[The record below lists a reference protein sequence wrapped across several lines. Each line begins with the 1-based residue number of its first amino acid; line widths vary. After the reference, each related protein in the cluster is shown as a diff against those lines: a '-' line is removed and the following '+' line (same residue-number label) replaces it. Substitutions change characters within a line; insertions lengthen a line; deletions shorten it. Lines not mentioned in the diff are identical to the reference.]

1 MTNEWWKKTVFYQ
14 IYPRSFCDSNGDG
27 IGDIPGIISKLDY
40 LKDLGIGAIWLS
52 PVYKSPNHDNGYDIS
67 DYYDINPEYGTLD
80 DMQRFFAEAKKRGI
94 RIIMDLVINHTSDEH
109 PWFIAAQ
116 DPSSPYRDFYIWKEA
131 KSHEG
136 NRRMPP
142 NNWWSYFGGSA
153 WQWHMAS
160 GQYYLHLFSPHQPDL
175 NYRNPKVIEEIKK
188 IMRYWLDMGAAGF
201 RWDTVSVLYKTSFED
216 GRVSLS
222 HLPGSEHYFSQPG
235 GHAILAELRRDVL
248 DAYDTY
254 TVGEMTEKVAIKA
267 AKQFT
272 SGELDTIFTF
282 DHLRFGMFGL
292 PFLPRR
298 YRPNLLKTALVK
310 WQAALDWNTLFFE
323 NHDTERSLQK
333 YRIAKPYQDKGAMML
348 ATLLLTLK
356 GVPFIYQGQ
365 ELGMEN
371 YPFRTI
377 EEIQDVSTRTV
388 YDVLRHYKLP
398 RRLAFRLAM
407 MLCRDHARTPMQW
420 NGSDGAGFSTS
431 KHPWRL
437 VNPHYK
443 EVNVEVEQKDDASVL
458 AYYRK
463 LIHLRNASTVLQ
475 NGEVSMVVFQ
485 KDVFIYRRQDGS
497 EAYTIIANMSPN
509 RKRSVPNLGGTAVMG
524 NYLRAE
530 SSTELKPYEVIIV
543 REPLV

>member
-1 MTNEWWKKTVFYQ
+1 MTHKWWKKTVFYQ

-40 LKDLGIGAIWLS
+40 LKELGIGAIWLS
-52 PVYKSPNHDNGYDIS
+52 PVYKSPNYDNGYDIS

-80 DMQRFFAEAKKRGI
+80 DMKRLFAEAKQRDI

-109 PWFIAAQ
+109 PWFVAAQ
-116 DPSSPYRDFYIWKEA
+116 NPDSPYRDFYIWKNPA
-131 KSHEG
+131 LHRGKK
-136 NRRMPP
+136 RTPP

-153 WQWHMAS
+153 WQWHTAS

-188 IMRYWLDMGAAGF
+188 IMCYWLDMGAAGF
-201 RWDTVSVLYKTSFED
+201 RWDTVSVIYKTSFD
-216 GRVSLS
+216 NGHLSLS
-222 HLPGSEHYFSQPG
+222 RLPGSEHYFSQPG

-248 DAYDTY
+248 DAYDAY
-254 TVGEMTEKVAIKA
+254 TVGEMTEKVAFKA

-272 SGELDTIFTF
+272 TGELDTIFTF

-298 YRPNLLKTALVK
+298 YRPAFLKTALVK
-310 WQAALDWNTLFFE
+310 WQAALEWNTLFFE

-333 YRIAKPYQDKGAMML
+333 FRIAKPYQDKGAIML
-348 ATLLLTLK
+348 ATLLLTFK

-365 ELGMEN
+365 EIGMEN
-371 YPFRTI
+371 YPFRAI

-388 YDVLRHYKLP
+388 YDLLCHYKLP

-407 MLCRDHARTPMQW
+407 MLCRDHARTPMLW
-420 NGSDGAGFSTS
+420 NASRGAGFTTGD
-431 KHPWRL
+431 HPWR
-437 VNPHYK
+437 PIHPRYK
-443 EVNVEVEQKDDASVL
+443 TVNVEVEDKDDASIL

-463 LIHLRNASTVLQ
+463 MIRFRNATPA
-475 NGEVSMVVFQ
+475 FQ
-485 KDVFIYRRQDGS
+485 DGGCVTISSPRDVFMYRRQKGD
-497 EAYTIIANMSPN
+497 EAYVVIANMSARR
-509 RKRSVPNLGGTAVMG
+509 RKYSPVPGASLMMG
-524 NYLRAE
+524 NYPTVDNPAVLE
-530 SSTELKPYEVIIV
+530 PYEIRIV
-543 REPLV
+543 RELA